1 LVIVSSNDK
10 AEYHFCEEVIDIKK
24 YK

>member
-1 LVIVSSNDK
+1 VIVSSNDK